1 MHQIRVPM
9 NPIAYQD
16 TLISPQ
22 FPPKKL
28 RTLMLPLMNLQTH
41 IHSSADDNKN
51 ILSRSNRSRSPT
63 DYRLKKCR
71 VGRATLLPLYNKML

>member
-1 MHQIRVPM
+1 MHQTRVPM
-9 NPIAYQD
+9 NPLAYQD

-28 RTLMLPLMNLQTH
+28 PTLVLPLMNLQTH

-51 ILSRSNRSRSPT
+51 ILSRNNRPVHQQIT
-63 DYRLKKCR
+63 DWKN
-71 VGRATLLPLYNKML
+71 VASAG